1 MIRATGS
8 NMKILLL
15 FTGKTDT
22 GYLSDGVRDYM
33 NRIKRYVGIEV
44 IEVAVPKKW
53 HALSPELRKSREA
66 SVIERY
72 MDRCDHTV
80 LLDERGK
87 AFGSVQFA
95 RFIEDRMNQSTRKLL
110 FVAGGPWGFSE
121 ELTIRAQSRI
131 SLSPMTFSH
140 QVVRLLFMEQLY
152 RAMTIIRGE
161 PYHNE

>member
-1 MIRATGS
+1 
-8 NMKILLL
+8 MKIQLL
-15 FTGKTDT
+15 FVGKTDT
-22 GYLSDGVRDYM
+22 GYLSDGVSAYM
-33 NRIKRYVGIEV
+33 KRLKRYVDTEV
-44 IEVAVPKKW
+44 IEAAVPKKW

-66 SVIERY
+66 SVILKY

-87 AFGSVQFA
+87 SLSSVQFA
-95 RFIEDRMNQSTRKLL
+95 RFIEDKMNQSARKLL
-110 FVAGGPWGFSE
+110 FVVGGPWGFSE
-121 ELTIRAQSRI
+121 ELTVRAQSRI

-140 QVVRLLFMEQLY
+140 QLVRLLFMEQLY